1 MKRLVILACLIAG
14 SFFAQQASACTG
26 ITLHTVDNSPVTA
39 RTIEWAATPLH
50 TMYVVVPRG
59 QVQQSFLPDG
69 TMNGKQFTAKYGYV
83 GIAVEETEFIME
95 GINEAGLGVGLF
107 YFPQY
112 GEYQPY
118 DPNQKEQSVSDMQ
131 LAAWILSNFATI
143 NELKTGIKDIRV
155 IGTDP
160 RASTVHWR
168 ITEPNGRQVVLEIV
182 NQQLRFHENP
192 LGILT
197 NSPEFTWHLTNLN
210 NYVNLSAGMVNHR
223 QVGTLN
229 LNAFGGGSGLHGLP
243 GDMTPPSRFIR
254 AAFFQ
259 STAPRLGDE
268 DATVVQAFHLLN
280 NFDIPVGIQFA
291 DPREVP
297 NMPSAT
303 QVTIASDLHNQRLYF
318 RTMYDSSIRCID
330 LKNINFKRV
339 KFQFAAL
346 DLDKRQPIEEIKIH

>member
-1 MKRLVILACLIAG
+1 MKRFFILAYLLTGA
-14 SFFAQQASACTG
+14 FLAQRAFACTG
-26 ITLHTVDNSPVTA
+26 ITLHTVNNHPVTA
-39 RTIEWAATPLH
+39 RTIEWAASPLH

-59 QVQQSFLPDG
+59 QTQQSILPDG
-69 TMNGKQFTAKYGYV
+69 SMNGKRFTAKYGYV
-83 GIAVEETEFIME
+83 GIAVEETDFIME
-95 GINEAGLGVGLF
+95 GINEAGLGAGLF

-118 DPNQKEQSVSDMQ
+118 DSAYKDQSVSDMQ
-131 LAAWILSNFATI
+131 LVAWILSNFATI
-143 NELKTGIKDIRV
+143 NELQTSMNSIRV

-168 ITEPNGRQVVLEIV
+168 ITEPSGRQVVLEII
-182 NQQLRFHENP
+182 NQQVRFYENP
-192 LGILT
+192 LGVLT

-210 NYVNLSAGMVNHR
+210 NYVNLSAGSINHR
-223 QVGTLN
+223 QVGILN

-268 DATVVQAFHLLN
+268 DATAMQAFHLLN
-280 NFDIPVGIQFA
+280 HFDIPVGIQFA
-291 DPREVP
+291 DPRQVP
-297 NMPSAT
+297 SMPSAT
-303 QVTIASDLHNQRLYF
+303 QVTIVSDLHNQRLFY

-330 LKNINFKRV
+330 LRDIDFKRV

-346 DLDKRQPIEEIKIH
+346 DTDKRQPIEEIKIR